1 MISKRQITSVQGT
14 KYSVWSDYITRC
26 TFAENVETGER
37 KAISTSGYL
46 SKDLSIRKAIASSFG
61 YDSFKK

>member
-1 MISKRQITSVQGT
+1 MTSKRQITSVQGT

-37 KAISTSGYL
+37 KAISASGYL
-46 SKDLSIRKAIASSFG
+46 SKDLSIRKAIASHFG
-61 YDSFKK
+61 HDSFKK